1 MLALRLAKH
10 WNQEPNWFYSL
21 DEETK
26 VKVWAE
32 YRLSHEPPDKIK
44 SRQEDLKRARMLE
57 MIANNKVD

>member
-1 MLALRLAKH
+1 LALRLAKH
-10 WNQEPNWFYSL
+10 WNQDPNWFYSL

-32 YRLSHEPPDKIK
+32 YRLSHEPSDKIK